1 MELIVNNNVTFEDIT
16 HTYFTS
22 DGVELVGITTLM
34 RIHGISPDYS
44 GIPESVLANAAL
56 RGKAVHESIENHCIL
71 LRSKMRYNDSM
82 RGEVGIDPEITKLYN
97 ESGVVAIAN
106 EYLVSDN
113 ECVASSIDIVAQTD
127 EPYVVD
133 LVDIKTT
140 YKLHKEPLSWQ
151 LSFYAYLF
159 EMQNPHL
166 KVRYLYGLHIRDGA
180 QKLVKVD
187 RKSDEDVKEII
198 ECQKRSEKWN
208 PDTQST
214 FDLQA
219 IPPDVNLVEMQNI
232 VEYIIDT
239 KLKLKAAQEKQDAMS
254 AAILAQMEDKGL
266 SKVDTPYFTITKKD
280 AYERKGVDSSM
291 LKEKYPDI
299 YKELEKTTV
308 VKSSLTIKLLK

>member
-56 RGKAVHESIENHCIL
+56 RGKAVHEDIESYCL
-71 LRSKMRYNDSM
+71 LERSLMNFTDSM
-82 RGEVGIDPEITKLYN
+82 MEAEGICMDTIKLYR
-97 ESGVVAIAN
+97 ESGVKAIAN

-113 ECVASSIDIVAQTD
+113 ECVASSIDIVADT
-127 EPYVVD
+127 EEANVVD
-133 LVDIKTT
+133 LVDLKTT

-166 KVRYLYGLHIRDGA
+166 KVRYLYGLHIRNGA

-187 RKSDEDVKEII
+187 RKSDEVVKAII
-198 ECQKRSEKWN
+198 ECQKRKEKWN

-219 IPPDVNLVEMQNI
+219 IPSDVNLIEMQNI

-239 KLKLKAAQEKQDAMS
+239 KLKLKAAQERQDAML

-266 SKVDTPYFTITKKD
+266 SKVDTPYFKITKKD
-280 AYERKGVDSSM
+280 AYERKGVDSGM
-291 LKEKYPDI
+291 LKEKYPEI
-299 YKELEKTTV
+299 YKEVEKTTL
-308 VKSSLTIKLLK
+308 VKSSLTIKLLE